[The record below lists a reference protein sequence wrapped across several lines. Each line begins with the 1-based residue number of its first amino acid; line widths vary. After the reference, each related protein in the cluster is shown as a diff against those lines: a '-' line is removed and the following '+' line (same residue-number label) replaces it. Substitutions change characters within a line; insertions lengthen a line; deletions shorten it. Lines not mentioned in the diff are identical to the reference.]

1 MTNCCDIAV
10 IGAGLIGAS
19 AACHLSGK
27 LETILIEQEPRPGYH
42 SSGRSAAVLLPPYG
56 GPIARALTAAS
67 IQFLSNPPNGFS
79 QFPLTAPRGAL
90 FLASASQLTLLDHW
104 RGPEVAPPGAGTRT
118 LSAVEA
124 SAYVPILVT
133 EQIAAALLLPDVRDI
148 DAAALLHG
156 YLKMFKANGGTV
168 LLNSKVEAI
177 SRAEGAW
184 AIETTSGTVCAK
196 ILVNAAGAWADQIAE
211 LAGVASKGL
220 VPTRRTMVVVDAP
233 AGIDVR
239 HWPLVSDV
247 GETFYFKPD
256 AGRLVVSPADHSP
269 VVAQDIQPEEW
280 DIAVAVERLEGATSL
295 RVQRVEHRWA
305 GLRTIAPDEEPII
318 GFDLDVPDFMW
329 AAGFGGF
336 GVQASFAAGQ
346 CCEAL
351 ICSQSLPAGLAERGV
366 DAAQLSPQRLATVR
380 QSGEVVDGR
389 GPQR

>member
-1 MTNCCDIAV
+1 MTNCCDVAV
-10 IGAGLIGAS
+10 IGAGVIGAS

-27 LETILIEQEPRPGYH
+27 LKTVLIEQESRPGYH

-67 IQFLSNPPNGFS
+67 IQFLSNPPSGFS
-79 QFPLTAPRGAL
+79 QLPLTAPRGAL
-90 FLASASQLTLLDHW
+90 FLASAIQLPLLDHW
-104 RGPEVAPPGAGTRT
+104 QGPELARMGAGART

-124 SAYVPILVT
+124 AEYVPILVT
-133 EQIAAALLLPDVRDI
+133 DQIAAAVLLPDVRDI

-156 YLKMFKANGGTV
+156 YLKTFRANGGTV
-168 LLNSKVEAI
+168 LLNSKVVAI
-177 SRAEGAW
+177 SRGKAVW
-184 AIETTSGTVCAK
+184 VIETPSGTVCAK
-196 ILVNAAGAWADQIAE
+196 TLVNAAGAWADQIAE

-239 HWPLVSDV
+239 HWPLVADA

-256 AGRLVVSPADHSP
+256 AGRLVVSPADRSP

-280 DIAVAVERLEGATSL
+280 DIAVAVERLERATSL
-295 RVQRVEHRWA
+295 CVLRVEHRWA

-318 GFDLDVPDFMW
+318 GFDPYVPDFLW

-336 GVQASFAAGQ
+336 GVQASFAAGL

-351 ICSQSLPAGLAERGV
+351 ICSQSLPAELAEFGV
-366 DAAQLSPQRLATVR
+366 DVARLSPQRLAIA
-380 QSGEVVDGR
+380 R
-389 GPQR
+389 GTPSK